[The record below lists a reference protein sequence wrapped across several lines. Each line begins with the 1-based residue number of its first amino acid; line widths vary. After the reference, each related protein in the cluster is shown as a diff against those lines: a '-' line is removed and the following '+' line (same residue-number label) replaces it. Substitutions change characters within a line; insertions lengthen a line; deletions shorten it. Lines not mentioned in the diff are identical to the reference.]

1 MIPKIIHYLWMSDK
15 KTADAERCI
24 ASWREQM
31 PDYEIKEWN
40 KTNFPYQDF
49 VWTREAFS
57 KQKWAFVTDFFRLW
71 VLDNYGGIYLDADVT
86 ATGTFDAFL
95 DQPLFIGTEFTD
107 QIAAHAI
114 GAEKGHPFIRK
125 CLEYYSERHFI
136 KSDGSL
142 DMKPIPNIITKI
154 FIKNYG
160 YNGVLVRFDGKP
172 FKIKDM
178 SIYPDSYFTINIYDG
193 NNICYHNGLG
203 SWRDKSTGE
212 NPVLENVIGSYFMK
226 RFFCYYMPNKFRGL
240 KKYVL
245 FLIPIGLFSFIYR
258 KKMKIGNNTRVKSVK
273 L

>member
-125 CLEYYSERHFI
+125 WLEYYSERHFI

-178 SIYPDSYFTINIYDG
+178 
-193 NNICYHNGLG
+193 LG